1 MKNPYFNNIFW
12 LIVLIFLA
20 FFLPFFGRCYFEIN
34 STVENILTGVISSAI
49 LLLILEIINFIN
61 DKKKYG
67 FISGKYRK
75 VFIAQ
80 RNPNGQRSSVLGEEF
95 WRDENKKRIDDDS
108 CYHELSFYD
117 LPIKKYITKLK
128 YQYNGIYTGTVQY
141 FGNTETKVKA
151 FVTLNLNLANR
162 MIGMGSYKYARKDD
176 FGKYEFQVD
185 EENTR
190 RIIVY
195 YKNTIP
201 SGLAEGYEI
210 WEKIN

>member
-1 MKNPYFNNIFW
+1 MKNPYFNNIIW
-12 LIVLIFLA
+12 LLVIIFIA
-20 FFLPFFGRCYFEIN
+20 TFLPYFGHCYFEIN
-34 STVENILTGVISSAI
+34 STFENILTGIISSSL
-49 LLLILEIINFIN
+49 LLLIIEFINFIT

-75 VFIAQ
+75 IFIAE
-80 RNPNGQRSSVLGEEF
+80 RNPDGQRSCVLPDEF
-95 WRDENKKRIDDDS
+95 WTKDKKRIDDDS
-108 CYHELSFYD
+108 CYYELSNYG
-117 LPIKKYITKLK
+117 LPMEKYFTKLK
-128 YQYNGIYTGTVQY
+128 YQYNGIYMGTVKY
-141 FGNTETKVKA
+141 FGNTETKAKA

-162 MIGMGSYKYARKDD
+162 MTGIGSYKYAGKDD

-185 EENTR
+185 EENKR

-210 WEKIN
+210 WGKV